1 MLTSEVKHMK
11 SAILASILAATAVIA
26 QPTGDWM
33 GRAGM
38 MDGYTGGS
46 TFHMI
51 LGTLFFVGL
60 VLLVWLWVF
69 KLWKEV
75 RRSK

>member
-1 MLTSEVKHMK
+1 MK
-11 SAILASILAATAVIA
+11 SIILASILAATAVAA
-26 QPTGDWM
+26 QLTGDW
-33 GRAGM
+33 GRATSAGGM
-38 MDGYTGGS
+38 MGGS

-51 LGTLFFVGL
+51 LGTLLFVGL

-75 RRSK
+75 RKSK